1 MLEAKTSIFGHI
13 RRLKHSGAR
22 ARGWIKGRAEGGRR
36 RQNGASV
43 HIGVGLL
50 LAIIITGGVVII
62 VIIKVAATATAAIII
77 IVIIARQKFAIVAP
91 RKTHRSRRGRLG
103 LLAFGLRRRG

>member
-1 MLEAKTSIFGHI
+1 MLAANAGGW
-13 RRLKHSGAR
+13 LKHSGAWR
-22 ARGWIKGRAEGGRR
+22 RGWIKGRAEGGRR

-50 LAIIITGGVVII
+50 AIIIIIGGVVI
-62 VIIKVAATATAAIII
+62 IIKVAATITTVIIIVVVVVAVAAII
-77 IVIIARQKFAIVAP
+77 VIARQKFAIVAP
-91 RKTHRSRRGRLG
+91 RKTG